1 MDLKE
6 IRKMDRDDLLNL
18 VGLQRR
24 RGVEDW
30 IWPAMGLFAAGALVG
45 AGIALMLAPRSGREL
60 REALRDRLE
69 RGGEDASPGFPK
81 RPGVSLDDAGRSH

>member
-30 IWPAMGLFAAGALVG
+30 IWPAMGLFAAGAL
-45 AGIALMLAPRSGREL
+45 MLAPRSGREL

-69 RGGEDASPGFPK
+69 RGGEGASPGFPK